1 MMLYGAMKNMG
12 VYFTS
17 RPIHLRKSFS
27 EKLKMEKQFYGEPF
41 AGRTIAPKFGH
52 HGSAMLLPAD
62 DFVHKWYLGQ
72 IWLLKI
78 ARGKYKCVNVS
89 TWQTNQKKILKFK
102 IL

>member
-41 AGRTIAPKFGH
+41 AGRTQGGKGD
-52 HGSAMLLPAD
+52 L
-62 DFVHKWYLGQ
+62 
-72 IWLLKI
+72 IWQLSCIYETITTKI
-78 ARGKYKCVNVS
+78 K
-89 TWQTNQKKILKFK
+89 KKI
-102 IL
+102 